1 MTSSFDTIAH
11 KYDETFTFTQTGKY
25 QRERVW
31 NYLDKLNLNNKDVSA
46 LEINCGTGE
55 DAVYLA
61 SRFQSVVA
69 TDLSSEMIRIAIEKS
84 KEKKISTIDFFA
96 TDMLEIR
103 KKLPDRKFDMIFSN
117 FGGLNCLS
125 DDQVQNLSSELKSM
139 SNPGGNLILVIMG
152 RKCLWEKIYFILKGK
167 TSSIN
172 RRKIRSGVNANVG
185 TTYQK
190 TYYYSPKEIQ
200 NHFSESWNFMRVIP
214 IGLFLPPSYLD
225 PFFSKHLW
233 LLKLLR
239 SAEKI
244 FGRFSFC
251 ADYADHY
258 LIHFTRKEIMNGK

>member
-1 MTSSFDTIAH
+1 MVSSFDTVAH

-31 NYLDKLNLNNKDVSA
+31 QYLDKLNFNKKDISA

-61 SRFQSVVA
+61 SRFQTVVA
-69 TDLSSEMIRIAIEKS
+69 TDLSSEMIRIAFEKS
-84 KEKKISTIDFFA
+84 KKKKISTIEFLA

-103 KKLPDRKFDMIFSN
+103 NKLPQRQFDMIFSN

-125 DDQVQNLSSELKSM
+125 ENQVQNLSSELKAM
-139 SNPGGNLILVIMG
+139 SNPDGNLILVIMG
-152 RKCLWEKIYFILKGK
+152 RKCLWEKIYFFLKGK

-185 TTYQK
+185 TTFQK
-190 TYYYSPKEIQ
+190 TFYYSPKEIQ
-200 NHFSESWNFMRVIP
+200 NHFSESWNFTRVIP

-258 LIHFTRKEIMNGK
+258 LIHFTRKDVMKGT

>member
-1 MTSSFDTIAH
+1 MASSFDTVAH
-11 KYDETFTFTQTGKY
+11 NYDETFTFTQTGKY

-31 NYLDKLNLNNKDVSA
+31 HYLDKLNLNSKDVSA

-61 SRFQSVVA
+61 NLFQTVVA

-84 KEKKISTIDFFA
+84 KQKKIDTIEFLA

-103 KKLPDRKFDMIFSN
+103 NRLPGRLFEMIFSN
-117 FGGLNCLS
+117 FGGLNCLNE
-125 DDQVQNLSSELKSM
+125 DQIQNLSSELEAM

-152 RKCLWEKIYFILKGK
+152 RRCLWEKLYFFLKGK
-167 TSSIN
+167 TSMVN
-172 RRKIRSGVNANVG
+172 RRMISTGVNANIG
-185 TTYQK
+185 TTHQK
-190 TYYYSPKEIQ
+190 TYYYSPKEIK
-200 NHFSESWNFMRVIP
+200 NHFSGNWSFSRVIP

-225 PFFSKHLW
+225 PFFSKHPW

-244 FGRFSFC
+244 FGGLSVG

-258 LIHFTRKEIMNGK
+258 LIHFTRNEMKKEK

>member
-69 TDLSSEMIRIAIEKS
+69 TDLSSEMIRIATEKS
-84 KEKKISTIDFFA
+84 KEKKISTIDCLVA
-96 TDMLEIR
+96 DMLEIR

-125 DDQVQNLSSELKSM
+125 DDQVQNLSSELKSL
-139 SNPGGNLILVIMG
+139 SNSDGNLILVIMG
-152 RKCLWEKIYFILKGK
+152 RKCLWEKIYFFLKGK
-167 TSSIN
+167 ISSIN

>member
-31 NYLDKLNLNNKDVSA
+31 HYLDKLNLKSKDVSA

-55 DAVYLA
+55 DAIYLA
-61 SRFQSVVA
+61 GRFQTVVA

-84 KEKKISTIDFFA
+84 KEKKISTIDFLA

-103 KKLPDRKFDMIFSN
+103 NKLPRRQFDLIFSN

-125 DDQVQNLSSELKSM
+125 DDQVQNLSSELKSL
-139 SNPGGNLILVIMG
+139 SNSDGNLILVIMG
-152 RKCLWEKIYFILKGK
+152 RKCLWEKIYFFLKGK
-167 TSSIN
+167 ISAIN
-172 RRKIRSGVNANVG
+172 RRKIRTGVNANVG
-185 TTYQK
+185 TTHQK
-190 TYYYSPKEIQ
+190 IYYYSPKEIQ
-200 NHFSESWNFMRVIP
+200 NHFSESWNFTRVIP

-225 PFFSKHLW
+225 PFFTKHLW
-233 LLKLLR
+233 LLKMLK

-244 FGRFSFC
+244 FGRFSSG

-258 LIHFTRKEIMNGK
+258 LIHFTRK